1 MKRKVSCVLA
11 VLLVISLLAGCSS
24 VNTAGNPSESKTTT
38 LTYWTFNGL
47 HEALFQDSAKRWNK
61 HHPDRKI
68 KLNSVVYPY
77 GQMHDNLSISLI
89 ANQGVPDI
97 VDIEQKRFPTMIKGS
112 HIPLVD
118 LTSLVAKD
126 RDKFVESRL
135 TMYSKNGKLY
145 GIDTHV
151 GTTVMYYN
159 MDIMKKAGVDI
170 DQIQTWADYVKAGKK
185 VVKKTG
191 KPMTTVETKDSFTYL
206 PMIVQQKSG
215 YFDKHGKLIL
225 NNKTNVKTLEFL
237 RDIVYKD
244 KIAIPTPG
252 GNHHAE
258 EYYGFMNQGGAG
270 SVLMPIWYMGRFL
283 DYMPDL
289 KGKIAIRP
297 MPAWTKG
304 GDRSAGMGGTATS
317 IPMASKHIELAKDF
331 LKYTKVSKEGN
342 IKLWTVLGFD
352 PLRWDVWD
360 DPALQQE
367 NKYTAYFQNGTSL
380 FNMLLQLKDEINP
393 LYMTGD
399 FPAVSDKVTTQIM
412 YKTIKLKNE
421 SPKKAL
427 NDAAKE
433 LK

>member
-11 VLLVISLLAGCSS
+11 VLLVISLLSGCS
-24 VNTAGNPSESKTTT
+24 VNTASGPAKSKTTT

-47 HEALFQDSAKRWNK
+47 HEALFQDAATKWNK
-61 HHPDRKI
+61 LHPDRKI

-89 ANQGVPDI
+89 ANQGVPDL
-97 VDIEQKRFPTMIKGS
+97 VDIEQKRFATMIKGKNV
-112 HIPLVD
+112 PLVD

-145 GIDTHV
+145 GIGTHV

-170 DQIQTWADYVKAGKK
+170 DQIQTWEDYVNAGKQ
-185 VVKKTG
+185 VKQKTG
-191 KPMTTVETKDSFTYL
+191 KPMTTIETKDPNNFL

-215 YFDKHGKLIL
+215 FFNKNGKLIL
-225 NNKTNVKTLEFL
+225 NNKINVKTLKFL
-237 RDIVYKD
+237 RDMVYKD
-244 KIAIPTPG
+244 KVAIPTPG

-258 EYYGFMNQGGAG
+258 EYYGFMNQGGAA
-270 SVLMPIWYMGRFL
+270 SVMMPIWYMGRFL

-317 IPMASKHIELAKDF
+317 IPKASKHIELAKDF
-331 LKYTKVSKEGN
+331 LQYTKASKEGN

-360 DPALQQE
+360 DPALRKE
-367 NKYTAYFQNGTSL
+367 NKYTDYFTNGTRL
-380 FNMLLQLKDEINP
+380 FNMLLELKDEINP
-393 LYMTGD
+393 LYMTKD
-399 FPAVSDKVTTQIM
+399 FPAVSDKLATQIL
-412 YKTIKLKNE
+412 YKTIKLKSE

-427 NDAAKE
+427 DDAARE

>member
-11 VLLVISLLAGCSS
+11 VLLVISLLSGCS
-24 VNTAGNPSESKTTT
+24 VNTASGPVKSKTTT

-47 HEALFQDSAKRWNK
+47 HEALFQDAATKWNEL
-61 HHPDRKI
+61 HPDRKI

-89 ANQGVPDI
+89 ANQGVPDL
-97 VDIEQKRFPTMIKGS
+97 VDIEQKRFATMIKGKNV
-112 HIPLVD
+112 PLVD

-145 GIDTHV
+145 GIGTHV

-170 DQIQTWADYVKAGKK
+170 DQIQTWEDYVNAGKQ
-185 VVKKTG
+185 VRQKTG
-191 KPMTTVETKDSFTYL
+191 KPMTTIETKDPNNFL

-215 YFDKHGKLIL
+215 FFNKNGKLIL
-225 NNKTNVKTLEFL
+225 NNKINVKTLEFL
-237 RDIVYKD
+237 RDMVYKD
-244 KIAIPTPG
+244 KVAIPTPG

-270 SVLMPIWYMGRFL
+270 SVMMPIWYMGRFL

-317 IPMASKHIELAKDF
+317 IPKASKHIELAKDF
-331 LKYTKVSKEGN
+331 LQYTKASKEGN

-360 DPALQQE
+360 DPALRKK
-367 NKYTAYFQNGTSL
+367 NKYTGYFTNGTRL
-380 FNMLLQLKDEINP
+380 FDMLLELKDEINP
-393 LYMTGD
+393 LYMTKD
-399 FPAVSDKVTTQIM
+399 FPAVSDKLATQIL
-412 YKTIKLKNE
+412 YKTIKLKSE

-427 NDAAKE
+427 DDAARE

>member
-11 VLLVISLLAGCSS
+11 VLLVISLLSGCS
-24 VNTAGNPSESKTTT
+24 VNTASGPAESKTTT

-47 HEALFQDSAKRWNK
+47 HEALFQDAATKWNK
-61 HHPDRKI
+61 LHPDRKI

-89 ANQGVPDI
+89 ANQGVPDL
-97 VDIEQKRFPTMIKGS
+97 VDIEQKRFATMIKGKNV
-112 HIPLVD
+112 PLVD

-145 GIDTHV
+145 GIGTHV

-170 DQIQTWADYVKAGKK
+170 DQIQTWEDYVNAGKQ
-185 VVKKTG
+185 VKQKTG
-191 KPMTTVETKDSFTYL
+191 KPMTTIETKDPNNFL

-215 YFDKHGKLIL
+215 FFNKNGKLIL
-225 NNKTNVKTLEFL
+225 NNKINVKTLEFL
-237 RDIVYKD
+237 RDMVYKD
-244 KIAIPTPG
+244 KVAIPTPG

-270 SVLMPIWYMGRFL
+270 SVMMPIWYMGRFL

-317 IPMASKHIELAKDF
+317 IPKASKHIELAKDF
-331 LKYTKVSKEGN
+331 LQYTKASKEGN

-360 DPALQQE
+360 DPALRKE
-367 NKYTAYFQNGTSL
+367 NKYTDYFTNGTRL
-380 FNMLLQLKDEINP
+380 FDMLLELKDEINP
-393 LYMTGD
+393 LYMTKD
-399 FPAVSDKVTTQIM
+399 FPAVSDKLATQIL
-412 YKTIKLKNE
+412 YKTIKLKSE

-427 NDAAKE
+427 DDAARE